1 VRFVCGG
8 KLSVKD
14 YLMGKWDELAPWES
28 QVLAALVANDFQRA
42 IEALVLG
49 YQHAIVGY
57 CTNMLAG
64 ATPAEVE
71 EVAQD
76 VFLAAYKAL
85 PSFQQQA
92 SIRTWVFA
100 IARNR
105 CVTYRTR
112 AQRQWH
118 KAADHREA
126 VADAVHPNPP
136 VSPEVGLLEAA
147 QEVREENQRVL
158 VAQSLQRL
166 NKQPRDLL
174 MMYYYAELSIADIAK
189 KLWVSETTIRRRLRT
204 AEQQL
209 KHMMATVG
217 RELVNHDA

>member
-1 VRFVCGG
+1 
-8 KLSVKD
+8 
-14 YLMGKWDELAPWES
+14 MGKWDDLAPWDS
-28 QVLAALVANDFQRA
+28 QVLAALVVGDCQRA
-42 IEALVLG
+42 IDALVRG

-64 ATPAEVE
+64 ATPEEVE

-92 SIRTWVFA
+92 SVRTWLFA

-105 CVTYRTR
+105 CVTHRTR
-112 AQRQWH
+112 ARRQRH
-118 KAADHREA
+118 LAADHREA

-147 QEVREENQRVL
+147 QEVKEEHQRAL

-166 NKQPRDLL
+166 HKQPRDLL
-174 MMYYYAELSIADIAK
+174 MMYYYAELAIADIAK
-189 KLWVSETTIRRRLRT
+189 KLWVSETTIRRRLRA

-209 KHMMATVG
+209 KHLMATVG
-217 RELVNHDA
+217 RELIDHDAEKPRRTRRGRP